1 MAILE
6 LTLKSKALSC
16 TVTHG
21 YAIPLLIV
29 FQLQDVLVKPPVPD
43 LAFQYLLPN
52 LGLQD
57 GTSGKEGQIVPL
69 SSTIY

>member
-1 MAILE
+1 M
-6 LTLKSKALSC
+6 TP
-16 TVTHG
+16 G
-21 YAIPLLIV
+21 YAIPLPIV
-29 FQLQDVLVKPPVPD
+29 FQLHDVLVKRPVPD
-43 LAFQYLLPN
+43 LAFQYLLPS

>member
-1 MAILE
+1 M
-6 LTLKSKALSC
+6 SC